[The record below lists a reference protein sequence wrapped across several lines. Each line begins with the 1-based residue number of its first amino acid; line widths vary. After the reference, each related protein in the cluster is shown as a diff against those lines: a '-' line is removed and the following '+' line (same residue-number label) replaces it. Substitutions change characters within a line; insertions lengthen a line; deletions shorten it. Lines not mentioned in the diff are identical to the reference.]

1 MKNEVKKEKKGEQCM
16 MMEGEIKRMIQRV
29 KSGQVLERLERDYGN
44 EKRINFKEILK
55 IVNDNGFL
63 DNMLE
68 K

>member
-63 DNMLE
+63 DNTLE